1 MANSTGHHQITDYCE
16 LGNSSSR
23 VYRWYS
29 LRLSLENVPCGVNTQ
44 VQNSLVFISARR
56 GGLSCTRK
64 IKLVVRFS
72 GKFVNFYYQFF
83 ALSLT
88 AFILKRQNIVP
99 NSLSFFPNIIQG
111 DNRSRCTLHFVR
123 HHMVDGMAK

>member
-1 MANSTGHHQITDYCE
+1 MANSTGYHQITDYCE
-16 LGNSSSR
+16 LGNNSSR

-29 LRLSLENVPCGVNTQ
+29 LRLSLENVPCGVNIQ
-44 VQNSLVFISARR
+44 VHNSLIFSSARG

-88 AFILKRQNIVP
+88 CEIKDYIHYILW
-99 NSLSFFPNIIQG
+99 IIYLG
-111 DNRSRCTLHFVR
+111 
-123 HHMVDGMAK
+123 